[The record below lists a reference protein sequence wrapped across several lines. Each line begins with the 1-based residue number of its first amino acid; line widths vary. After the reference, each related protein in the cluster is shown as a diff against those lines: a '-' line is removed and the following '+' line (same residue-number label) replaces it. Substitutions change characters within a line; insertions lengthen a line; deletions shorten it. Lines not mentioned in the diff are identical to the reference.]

1 MKYILIAEDDFIFQ
15 NLLVSA
21 LEKYKSRFEVL
32 SVKDGKE
39 AIEMFKMKKIS
50 LLITDIK
57 MPEVDGLALLAHVNE
72 NYPLTPCFVMT
83 AYETPEMRK
92 KLPKDIRCFLRK
104 PFPADKL
111 GPEILKV
118 IEEDRPEGVVHG
130 ISVSSFMM
138 MIEMEKKTCILEVT
152 LPEGEK
158 GLFYFEKG
166 VLWSAVS
173 EKQKGETAALSF
185 INRKRARFSFR
196 PLPKKKIAKLEKM
209 VLKDLLSK
217 AEASVEKM
225 GGAGKSVGETKN
237 LNLPGSYTAEDG
249 GQGGQMTVANI
260 SIERI
265 MMKFNFIPRI
275 SAEDKFF
282 IEFTLDDKRRSVIN
296 KEVIAKEIDDDCLTA
311 EFSSKEHYDR
321 LGPYLHFNGL
331 DKQTL

>member
-1 MKYILIAEDDFIFQ
+1 MKYILIAEDDFIFL

-21 LEKYKSRFEVL
+21 LEKYKDRFEVL
-32 SVKDGKE
+32 SAKDGKE
-39 AIEMFKMKKIS
+39 AIGILKTKKIS
-50 LLITDIK
+50 LLVTDIK

-92 KLPKDIRCFLRK
+92 KLPKDIRRFFRK

-111 GPEILKV
+111 GPEILKALDQ
-118 IEEDRPEGVVHG
+118 DRPEGVVHG

-138 MIEMEKKTCILEVT
+138 MIEMEKKTCILEVV
-152 LPEGEK
+152 LPEGKK

-173 EKQKGETAALSF
+173 GKQKGEAAVLSF

-196 PLPKKKIAKLEKM
+196 PLPEKKIAKLEKM
-209 VLKDLLSK
+209 ILKDLVNKAAVSGNELNDSRK
-217 AEASVEKM
+217 AE
-225 GGAGKSVGETKN
+225 TQTRN
-237 LNLPGSYTAEDG
+237 LNLPGNYKTADG
-249 GQGGQMTVANI
+249 DQGGQMTISNI
-260 SIERI
+260 SIEKIR
-265 MMKFNFIPRI
+265 MKFNFLPRI
-275 SAEDKFF
+275 SPEDKLF
-282 IEFTLDDKRRSVIN
+282 IEFTLDDKRRSLVN
-296 KEVIAKEIDDDCLTA
+296 KEVIVKDINDIYVIA
-311 EFSSKEHYDR
+311 EFSSREHYDR

>member
-1 MKYILIAEDDFIFQ
+1 MKRILIAEDDFIFL

-21 LEKYKSRFEVL
+21 LEKYKNRFEVL
-32 SVKDGKE
+32 TAKDGKD
-39 AIEMFKMKKIS
+39 AIDILKSKKIS
-50 LLITDIK
+50 LLVTDIK

-72 NYPLTPCFVMT
+72 NYPFTPCFVMT

-92 KLPKDIRCFLRK
+92 KLPRDIRGFFRK

-111 GPEILKV
+111 GPEIVKV
-118 IEEDRPEGVVHG
+118 LEQDRPEGIVHG

-152 LPEGEK
+152 LPDGEK

-173 EKQKGETAALSF
+173 EKEKGEDAALSF

-196 PLPKKKIAKLEKM
+196 PLPKKKIAKREKM
-209 VLKDLLSK
+209 VLKDLVNK
-217 AEASVEKM
+217 AAGLEK
-225 GGAGKSVGETKN
+225 GIGAVDATGVADRN
-237 LNLPGSYTAEDG
+237 LNIPGSYTTADG
-249 GQGGQMTVANI
+249 AHGGQMTVANI

-265 MMKFNFIPRI
+265 KMKFNLLPRL
-275 SAEDKFF
+275 EPGDKLS
-282 IEFTLDDKRRSVIN
+282 IEFTLDDKRRSIV
-296 KEVIAKEIDDDCLTA
+296 KKDVVAKEIDDAFVVA
-311 EFSSKEHYDR
+311 EFSSREHYDR